1 MTAYAPSPTA
11 APSLLAHP
19 RLPQA
24 ALVLASVGALGTALL
39 SQYVG
44 GLHPCEF
51 CMWQRWAYVA
61 AIVALLPGL
70 ANPRFRTA
78 SLALGGLAFLTGAAI
93 AGFHAGVEQHW
104 WEGFT
109 TCSSSMPKNLTL
121 DQLRERLLSAPLVR
135 CDEAQ
140 WTFHGI
146 SMAAFNFPASLV
158 LGLVAWAAA
167 RAGAKRA

>member
-1 MTAYAPSPTA
+1 MTADTPGRRANRSP
-11 APSLLAHP
+11 LAHP

-51 CMWQRWAYVA
+51 CLWQRWAYVA

-78 SLALGGLAFLTGAAI
+78 SLVLGGVAFLAGAAI

-104 WEGFT
+104 WQGFT
-109 TCSSSMPKNLTL
+109 TCSSSLSKTLTL
-121 DQLRERLLSAPLVR
+121 EQLREQLMAAPLVR

-140 WTFHGI
+140 WTWHGI
-146 SMAAFNFPASLV
+146 SMAAFNFPVSLA
-158 LGLVAWAAA
+158 LGLVAWTAA
-167 RAGAKRA
+167 RAGRA

>member
-1 MTAYAPSPTA
+1 MTAYASSPAAKPSP
-11 APSLLAHP
+11 LAHP

-24 ALVLASVGALGTALL
+24 ALVLASAGALATALL

-70 ANPRFRTA
+70 ANPRLRTP
-78 SLALGGLAFLTGAAI
+78 SLVLGGLALLAGAAI
-93 AGFHAGVEQHW
+93 AAFHAGVEQHW
-104 WEGFT
+104 WQGFT
-109 TCSSSMPKNLTL
+109 TCSSSLSKTLTL
-121 DQLRERLLSAPLVR
+121 DQLREQLMAAPLVR

-140 WTFHGI
+140 WSFHGI
-146 SMAAFNFPASLV
+146 TMAAFNFPVSLA
-158 LGLVAWAAA
+158 LGLVAWTAA
-167 RAGAKRA
+167 RAGHNA